1 MEALALYV
9 HDNFL
14 YQAPI
19 WLASAVVQF
28 VIAGIVLMV
37 FVSPVAG
44 LLSFVERRI
53 AARIQDRVG
62 PNRVGPQGI
71 LQFLADGIKSL
82 LKEDLIPRDADK
94 PLFILAPYLVFLG
107 MFTTFVALPFSGV
120 LIVADL
126 NVGILYIFATSS
138 LTVVGLVMAG
148 WSSGNKWSMLG
159 GMRSAAQVISY
170 EIPAGLAA
178 LTVILLTG
186 SLSMQ
191 NLVMGQGA
199 YPWQWYIFNNPF
211 CLVAFFV
218 LFISLVAEGNRTPFD
233 LPEAESELVSGY
245 NTEYSGMRFV
255 FFFFAEWANLY
266 VMGAIL
272 TVLFLGGWQ
281 IPQGWTDAA
290 LRIATWTPTVVQT
303 LVFLVK
309 SFWIV
314 FIVIQL
320 RWTVPRIRMDQ
331 LMSLC
336 WKYLVPI
343 GFACV
348 MGVAVWMMI
357 WPKGVDWMRYLLTA
371 LAALTTVYYFYR
383 VVWQLKNTR
392 AELQFNPLV

>member
-1 MEALALYV
+1 
-9 HDNFL
+9 
-14 YQAPI
+14 
-19 WLASAVVQF
+19 
-28 VIAGIVLMV
+28 
-37 FVSPVAG
+37 
-44 LLSFVERRI
+44 
-53 AARIQDRVG
+53 
-62 PNRVGPQGI
+62 
-71 LQFLADGIKSL
+71 
-82 LKEDLIPRDADK
+82 
-94 PLFILAPYLVFLG
+94 
-107 MFTTFVALPFSGV
+107 
-120 LIVADL
+120 
-126 NVGILYIFATSS
+126 
-138 LTVVGLVMAG
+138 
-148 WSSGNKWSMLG
+148 
-159 GMRSAAQVISY
+159 
-170 EIPAGLAA
+170 
-178 LTVILLTG
+178 
-186 SLSMQ
+186 
-191 NLVMGQGA
+191 
-199 YPWQWYIFNNPF
+199 
-211 CLVAFFV
+211 
-218 LFISLVAEGNRTPFD
+218 
-233 LPEAESELVSGY
+233 VSGY